1 MTAWAGLALALGAM
15 SLLLGCVLTHF
26 ERVQASAWRAGAEN
40 KPASVSSTAQERSLA
55 LLKDVLSEQEFEQWT
70 RQGYLDVSSPNEA
83 QRIYRIRRA
92 DGLVRVYEQGKAVR
106 ALCLQPVEP
115 LPSNDLVVL
124 HKLMIQ
130 GNEQEYVQKANLY
143 PALFPDL
150 YRP

>member
-1 MTAWAGLALALGAM
+1 MTAWAGLALALGVL
-15 SLLLGCVLTHF
+15 SLLLGGVLTHF
-26 ERVQASAWRAGAEN
+26 ERVQAGSWRAEKKATGV
-40 KPASVSSTAQERSLA
+40 PASAQERSLA
-55 LLKDVLSEQEFEQWT
+55 LLKDVLDVHEFEQWT
-70 RQGYLDVSSPNEA
+70 RQGYLDISSPDDA

-92 DGLVRVYEQGKAVR
+92 DGLVRVYERGKAVR

-130 GNEQEYVQKANLY
+130 GNEQEYLHMANQY